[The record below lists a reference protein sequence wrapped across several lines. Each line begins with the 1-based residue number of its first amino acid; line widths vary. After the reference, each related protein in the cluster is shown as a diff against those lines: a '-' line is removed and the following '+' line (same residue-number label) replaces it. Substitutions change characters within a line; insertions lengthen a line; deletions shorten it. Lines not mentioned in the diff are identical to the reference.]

1 MVDFIEKGVCDIGG
15 RGQRTSLLPKL
26 FHLNM
31 KTILFSVVDSF
42 FFQIFKNMKYIV
54 C

>member
-1 MVDFIEKGVCDIGG
+1 MVDFIEKGICDIGG
-15 RGQRTSLLPKL
+15 RGHRTSLLPKL
-26 FHLNM
+26 FHHNM

-42 FFQIFKNMKYIV
+42 FQIFKNMKYIV